1 VLETVE
7 EAETQADLSHD
18 AEQLGEPQR
27 TEHVG
32 NSTATVKVVLV
43 PEGHVMTVAFAI
55 GLSIAQLKLHLANEL
70 RVPADVLHIF
80 LDGRAVDEQQSL
92 MELGVRPNGST
103 RMEMS
108 SIDPD
113 SHPLRPLRPPEQ
125 DNMPDVITVRV
136 QTEENMFREVVVEIE
151 RPPQQKAFL
160 GGFKHR
166 LTGAQYHHAA
176 VQTLPKR
183 RADKGVV
190 LFSRNTQT
198 VELQSEAQQCP
209 LDASTQ
215 MTGIG
220 CYVSCMDDKLVAP
233 GNYITADQYHE
244 ERLRAVVVLQTFAR
258 RWLALQEVQ
267 RLRRDRDRRLV
278 WLELQERKRR
288 EEKEEQL
295 KDRRRRW
302 VNPQRREDFN
312 LLYHALE
319 KWRSEEEQQINSSL
333 RGAER
338 KAALCFLLETETQL
352 IAAIGH
358 HRIAVQNNNYDK
370 VVRNLLDKS
379 AAPHQWRAAD
389 GRLIEMDSEHTVRA
403 GELRDLYNTINLNS
417 ESQEER
423 LEHLLRLR
431 HTVKEHECQLTRD
444 IVDLSDREA
453 DLMTRQ
459 VKVASLQGLRKRI
472 STLFLQFI
480 KTPAFNPEVAKHL
493 KVPQNPSQLKNDM
506 FQCRGCQRYLQSSDF
521 SPTAGARLSGRCRDC
536 TGLDNIARSR
546 DDFSCYR
553 NILRRLRS
561 DEMRLNQDAKIPF
574 LLQVED
580 VRYLVEV
587 LWASRSALHGSSDLY
602 SLVFVRWEKRRV
614 WSPWNCIL
622 LSKEE
627 TSAHLEVDD
636 VHKAYEVTFLRRV
649 DHKHMLAR
657 RHFSS
662 VPVMVEHLESPAALG
677 NQLVSKPVTM
687 ATGKPTI
694 HTPAA
699 TGRSPVSAGA
709 LTVKAR
715 SQQRLRAAIP
725 THHIPGGASERS
737 VCDDNPDE
745 Y

>member
-1 VLETVE
+1 
-7 EAETQADLSHD
+7 
-18 AEQLGEPQR
+18 
-27 TEHVG
+27 
-32 NSTATVKVVLV
+32 
-43 PEGHVMTVAFAI
+43 
-55 GLSIAQLKLHLANEL
+55 
-70 RVPADVLHIF
+70 
-80 LDGRAVDEQQSL
+80 
-92 MELGVRPNGST
+92 
-103 RMEMS
+103 
-108 SIDPD
+108 
-113 SHPLRPLRPPEQ
+113 
-125 DNMPDVITVRV
+125 
-136 QTEENMFREVVVEIE
+136 
-151 RPPQQKAFL
+151 
-160 GGFKHR
+160 
-166 LTGAQYHHAA
+166 
-176 VQTLPKR
+176 
-183 RADKGVV
+183 
-190 LFSRNTQT
+190 
-198 VELQSEAQQCP
+198 
-209 LDASTQ
+209 

-244 ERLRAVVVLQTFAR
+244 ERLRAVVVLQTFVR

-267 RLRRDRDRRLV
+267 RLRRDRDRRL
-278 WLELQERKRR
+278 
-288 EEKEEQL
+288 
-295 KDRRRRW
+295 
-302 VNPQRREDFN
+302 RREDFN

-379 AAPHQWRAAD
+379 AAPRQWRAAD

-403 GELRDLYNTINLNS
+403 AELRDLYINLSS
-417 ESQEER
+417 ESQEQR
-423 LEHLLRLR
+423 LEHLLTLR

-444 IVDLSDREA
+444 IVDLIDREA

-493 KVPQNPSQLKNDM
+493 KVPQDPSQLKNDM

-587 LWASRSALHGSSDLY
+587 LWASRSALHSSSDLY

-636 VHKAYEVTFLRRV
+636 VHKAYEVTFLRGV

-662 VPVMVEHLESPAALG
+662 VPVMAEHLEPTATLG

-687 ATGKPTI
+687 ATGKPTA
-694 HTPAA
+694 HTPA
-699 TGRSPVSAGA
+699 GSA
-709 LTVKAR
+709 
-715 SQQRLRAAIP
+715 
-725 THHIPGGASERS
+725 H
-737 VCDDNPDE
+737 
-745 Y
+745 

>member
-1 VLETVE
+1 MSERRENEEQEVKEDEEKEEDTDTNVEPGGNTVE
-7 EAETQADLSHD
+7 QPAEDDREPGREERRESRKTGRPQAAEEAESDLQDGLIGPGNTDVGNSAAIAETQADLSHD
-18 AEQLGEPQR
+18 AERLGEPQR

-244 ERLRAVVVLQTFAR
+244 ERLRA
-258 RWLALQEVQ
+258 
-267 RLRRDRDRRLV
+267 RLRMDRDRRLV

-302 VNPQRREDFN
+302 
-312 LLYHALE
+312 
-319 KWRSEEEQQINSSL
+319 WRSEEEQQINSSL

-423 LEHLLRLR
+423 LEHLLTLR

-480 KTPAFNPEVAKHL
+480 KTPAFNPE
-493 KVPQNPSQLKNDM
+493 
-506 FQCRGCQRYLQSSDF
+506 RYLQSSDF

-561 DEMRLNQDAKIPF
+561 DEMRLNQEAKIPF

-636 VHKAYEVTFLRRV
+636 VHKAYEVTFLRRI

-662 VPVMVEHLESPAALG
+662 VPVMAEHLESPAALG

-694 HTPAA
+694 HTPA
-699 TGRSPVSAGA
+699 GSA
-709 LTVKAR
+709 
-715 SQQRLRAAIP
+715 
-725 THHIPGGASERS
+725 H
-737 VCDDNPDE
+737 
-745 Y
+745 